1 MLNRLF
7 LDKWNIEGLEDLD
20 YAGYLKKKRET
31 LFSQLC
37 LLGALAAVT
46 QGAYDLY
53 DGFPKV
59 MSIDLGFAFIL
70 FLGHY
75 LNRKGKYYVA
85 ALLIFLS
92 SNLILFSFAAIVPK
106 GVGIYLLYFP
116 LIAFSFISYD
126 YHRRYLSFGFTI
138 LSIALNG
145 ILLLTDF
152 QPFGTINLQPT
163 DPAIPFGINLLVSI
177 LLLSLGINFLIKINF
192 SWEQVLL
199 DQQKET
205 KRLSEELVKKNTS
218 LEKTNRELDSF
229 VYSTSHDLRAPLSS
243 ILGLINLTELESEKP
258 SETMKNYLEMIKERV
273 NGLDD
278 FIQDVIDYSR
288 NSRTDL
294 VVDDVDLEKLFDK
307 VLLTNRFLV
316 KTGKVEIS
324 TKIDVRNK
332 VKLDKS
338 RFFRVLN
345 NLVSNAIKYS
355 DLSKEKSFVHIYASK
370 EANKLIIKIEDNG
383 IGIEE
388 KNVEKVFDMFFR
400 ATEKADGSGLGLYI
414 AKEMISKMNGSLELE
429 SKINIGSTF
438 IIKLPV

>member
-316 KTGKVEIS
+316 NTGKVEIS